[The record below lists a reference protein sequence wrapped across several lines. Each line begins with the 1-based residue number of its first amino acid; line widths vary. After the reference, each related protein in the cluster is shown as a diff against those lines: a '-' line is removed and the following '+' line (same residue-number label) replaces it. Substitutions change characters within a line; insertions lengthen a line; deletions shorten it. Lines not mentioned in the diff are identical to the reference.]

1 MKFISLFA
9 GIGGFDL
16 GLERSGMKCILQV
29 EINKHCQRVLAHHYP
44 KINRIADVKEVKKE
58 HCKNARL
65 LCGGFPCQDIYL
77 AGRRLGLA
85 GHKSG
90 LFNEMS
96 RIIDELRPKWILIEN
111 IANLLSINQGKD
123 MATVVTTLADF
134 GYGWAYRLF
143 NTRDFGIPQQRR
155 RVFIVGCLGSIENAA
170 RVVFEPEAKKKYD
183 HGSQEIQKDNDS
195 VSKGKITRGK
205 RIIAFPSGKME
216 FRIFHRFYPTLKTQP
231 TYICYETNEGETI
244 LRSLS
249 RIEYCRLQGFPDDWL
264 DLNPELSINM
274 VSRMT
279 GNAISVPIAEFLG
292 RNIIAIEQE
301 GID

>member
-1 MKFISLFA
+1 
-9 GIGGFDL
+9 
-16 GLERSGMKCILQV
+16 MKCILQV

-44 KINRIADVKEVKKE
+44 KVNRIADVKEVKKE

-65 LCGGFPCQDIYL
+65 LCGGFPCQDISL

-85 GHKSG
+85 GHRSG
-90 LFNEMS
+90 LFGEMS
-96 RIIDELRPKWILIEN
+96 RIIDALRPKWILIEN
-111 IANLLSINQGKD
+111 VANLLQINEGKD
-123 MATVVTTLADF
+123 MATVVTTLANF

-170 RVVFEPEAKKKYD
+170 RVVFDTKEQAKIVENRHK
-183 HGSQEIQKDNDS
+183 EIQESRAN
-195 VSKGKITRGK
+195 VSHKKITRG
-205 RIIAFPSGKME
+205 RIVAFVHGNTTDLQIFSDHCPSLMTGGASV
-216 FRIFHRFYPTLKTQP
+216 
-231 TYICYETNEGETI
+231 CYETDEVI
-244 LRSLS
+244 LRRFSK
-249 RIEYCRLQGFPDDWL
+249 IECCRLQGFPDDWL

-292 RNIIAIEQE
+292 RNIMAIEQE